1 MSWKTCIAAS
11 NAEQLGSRLF
21 LLLGY
26 LSWGSEGDEGGFC
39 VLLAAAAFPAG
50 KMGIFPEIEE
60 LDFVETL
67 E

>member
-1 MSWKTCIAAS
+1 MLSWKTCIAAS

-26 LSWGSEGDEGGFC
+26 LSWVVEGGFC
-39 VLLAAAAFPAG
+39 VLLAGAAFPAG
-50 KMGIFPEIEE
+50 KMGTFPGIEE
-60 LDFVETL
+60 LDFVKTL